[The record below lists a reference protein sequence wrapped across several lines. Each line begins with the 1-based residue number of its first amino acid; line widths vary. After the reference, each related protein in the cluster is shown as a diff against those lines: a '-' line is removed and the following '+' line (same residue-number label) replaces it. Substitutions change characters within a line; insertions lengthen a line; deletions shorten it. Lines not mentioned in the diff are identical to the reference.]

1 LAFQGLACTLAEHGK
16 GAFSMT
22 SPVTYADVLDA
33 VQRIAGFAIRTP
45 LLSNPVLDA
54 ATGARIFLK
63 PENLQ
68 RTGSF
73 KFRGAFNRLSAL
85 SDSARAG
92 GVVAYSSGNHAQ
104 GVALAAKLLD
114 MPACIV
120 MPADAPAI
128 KVERTR
134 GHGAEVVFYDRL
146 TESRDAIAADIA
158 AKRQAVIVPPFD
170 DRHVIAGQ
178 GTAGL
183 EAAADLAAMG
193 LAADLALVC
202 CGGGGL
208 ASGFAIGSGVP
219 VMAVEPI
226 GYDDVVQSLATG
238 AIVGVSNPGPTR
250 CDALQT
256 LRMAELT
263 FATLRSQN
271 ARAMAVSEEE
281 AARAVAFAFR
291 ELKLVVEPGGA
302 VALAA
307 ALSGRA
313 NIVGK
318 TVIVV
323 LSGGNVEP
331 SIFAECLAI

>member
-1 LAFQGLACTLAEHGK
+1 MRK
-16 GAFSMT
+16 GRKGYFSMT
-22 SPVTYADVLDA
+22 SPVTHDEIVTAA
-33 VQRIAGFAIRTP
+33 GRIAGVAVRTP
-45 LLSNPVLDA
+45 LLRSDALDA
-54 ATGARIFLK
+54 ATDARIFLK

-73 KFRGAFNRLSAL
+73 KFRGAYNRLSAVPV
-85 SDSARAG
+85 DQRAA
-92 GVVAYSSGNHAQ
+92 GVVAFSSGNHAQ
-104 GVALAAKLLD
+104 GVALAAKLLG
-114 MPACIV
+114 MPATIV
-120 MPADAPAI
+120 MPSDAPAI

-146 TESRDAIAADIA
+146 TEDRDAIAGAIA
-158 AKRQAVIVPPFD
+158 AKSGAVVVPPFN

-183 EAAADLAAMG
+183 EAVADLAAIG
-193 LAADLALVC
+193 LTADLAIVC

-208 ASGFAIGSGVP
+208 ASGFAVGSQLQLI
-219 VMAVEPI
+219 AVEPENW
-226 GYDDVVQSLATG
+226 DDVTRSLAG
-238 AIVGVSNPGPTR
+238 GVIVPVANPQPTR

-256 LRMAELT
+256 LRMADLT
-263 FATLRSQN
+263 FATLTAN
-271 ARAMAVSEEE
+271 GATAMTVSETE

-313 NIVGK
+313 DIAGK
-318 TVIVV
+318 TVIVI

-331 SIFAECLAI
+331 AVFAECLSA

>member
-1 LAFQGLACTLAEHGK
+1 
-16 GAFSMT
+16 MT
-22 SPVTYADVLDA
+22 SPVVYDEVVIAA
-33 VQRIAGFAIRTP
+33 ARIAGVAVRTP
-45 LLSNPVLDA
+45 LLRSDALDA

-73 KFRGAFNRLSAL
+73 KFRGAYNRLSAV
-85 SDSARAG
+85 AVAERGA
-92 GVVAYSSGNHAQ
+92 GVVAFSSGNHAQ
-104 GVALAAKLLD
+104 GVALAAKLLG
-114 MPACIV
+114 MPAVIV
-120 MPADAPAI
+120 MPSDAPAI

-146 TESRDAIAADIA
+146 TEDRDAIATAIA
-158 AKRQAVIVPPFD
+158 ARRGAVVVPPFN

-183 EAAADLAAMG
+183 EAVADLAALG
-193 LAADLALVC
+193 VTADLALVC

-208 ASGFAIGSGVP
+208 ASGFAVGSQLP
-219 VMAVEPI
+219 VVVVEPE
-226 GYDDVVQSLATG
+226 GYDDVVQSLAGG
-238 AIVGVSNPGPTR
+238 AIVPVASPGPTR

-263 FATLRSQN
+263 FATLRAN
-271 ARAMAVSEEE
+271 GATGLVVSEIE

-313 NIVGK
+313 DIAGK
-318 TVIVV
+318 TVVV
-323 LSGGNVEP
+323 MLSGGNVEP
-331 SIFAECLAI
+331 AVFAECLVA

>member
-1 LAFQGLACTLAEHGK
+1 
-16 GAFSMT
+16 MT
-22 SPVTYADVLDA
+22 SPIRPDEVLA
-33 VQRIAGFAIRTP
+33 AAQRIAGVATRTP
-45 LLSNPVLDA
+45 LLTSAVLDA

-73 KFRGAFNRLSAL
+73 KFRGAYNRLSAIPL
-85 SDSARAG
+85 AERGG

-104 GVALAAKLLD
+104 GVALAAKLLG

-120 MPADAPAI
+120 MPADAPLV

-134 GHGAEVVFYDRL
+134 GHGAEVVFYDRY
-146 TESRDAIAADIA
+146 TENRDAIAAGIA
-158 AKRQAVIVPPFD
+158 AQRGATIVPPFD

-183 EAAADLAAMG
+183 EAVDDLAAMG
-193 LAADLALVC
+193 ISADLALVC

-208 ASGFAIGSGVP
+208 ASGFAVGSGLP
-219 VMAVEPI
+219 VIAVEPQ
-226 GYDDVVQSLATG
+226 GYDDVVRSLAG
-238 AIVGVSNPGPTR
+238 GVIVGVDNPGPTR

-256 LRMAELT
+256 LRMAPLT
-263 FATLRSQN
+263 FDTLRAN
-271 ARAMAVSEEE
+271 HARAMAVTEDE
-281 AARAVAFAFR
+281 AARAVGFAFR

-307 ALSGRA
+307 AMSGRA
-313 NIVGK
+313 GIGGK
-318 TVIVV
+318 TVVVV
-323 LSGGNVEP
+323 LSGGNVEA
-331 SIFAECLAI
+331 SVFAECLAVQGGGA